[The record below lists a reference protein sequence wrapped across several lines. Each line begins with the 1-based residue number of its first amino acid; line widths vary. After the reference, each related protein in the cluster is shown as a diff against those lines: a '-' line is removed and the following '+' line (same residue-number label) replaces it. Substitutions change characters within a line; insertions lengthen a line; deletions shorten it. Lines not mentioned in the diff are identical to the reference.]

1 MKKFLYTLLSLSIVI
16 LSGCSKKDKE
26 LDFLKVTSGLT
37 YTVEAAGGMVN
48 VNVET
53 NTDYFVSIPD
63 DAKNWI
69 SVIGSRAT
77 MQDVFTLSISP
88 NNTAY
93 RTAKISLKNKS
104 GEVLANI
111 QISQDVLNTDWIDS
125 EFAKVLENRGYI
137 KNASTVTIKEVE
149 QLTKIDVSGT
159 DYSGTIKSMKGLEYF
174 VNLEELN
181 CNSNILTELNV
192 SSLKKLKVLDCSI
205 NYSLT
210 SINISQNTALTH
222 FICEWCPITS
232 IDISHNIVLTH
243 LDLRGTSQIT
253 KLDVSKNIALTYL
266 VCTDN
271 QVSSLDVSSCSKL
284 NHLWCANCKLTKL
297 DISKNTL
304 LTTLWCD
311 NNLLTTLD
319 VSKNP
324 LLNSLNCTGN
334 QLEVL
339 NLSFNPNIG
348 ALECQMESLKTLYLK
363 KGHQI
368 DGITFNREFN
378 RINPN
383 TEIIYND

>member
-1 MKKFLYTLLSLSIVI
+1 MKKHLFTLVLLCIVI
-16 LSGCSKKDKE
+16 LTGCQKE
-26 LDFLKVTSGLT
+26 KEEDFIKVTSGLS
-37 YTVEAAGGMVN
+37 YSVEAMGGTLDISI
-48 VNVET
+48 ET
-53 NTDYFVSIPD
+53 NTNYFISIPD
-63 DAKNWI
+63 DAKSWI
-69 SVIGSRAT
+69 SVVGSRAT
-77 MQDVFTLSISP
+77 VQDVFTLSISP
-88 NNTAY
+88 NNTAN
-93 RTAKISLKNKS
+93 RTAKIPLKNKS

-232 IDISHNIVLTH
+232 IDVSQNIVLTH

-271 QVSSLDVSSCSKL
+271 QVSSIDVSSCSKL

-311 NNLLTTLD
+311 NNLLTDLD

-324 LLNSLNCTGN
+324 LLNSLNCSGN
-334 QLEVL
+334 KLDIL
-339 NLSFNPNIG
+339 NLSFNPNVG

-368 DGITFNREFN
+368 DGITFNRESY

-383 TEIIYND
+383 TEIIFKD